1 MKNRNAIII
10 DVPKGEG
17 GRFLRGSSKIV
28 MDFILTVM
36 EAMGEMG
43 MKVTGT
49 AAFGPSEKTATTMM
63 INTGDYPNA
72 LMMDMVENAR
82 EIFISSHGFDLI
94 GNVDYKEGTAH
105 ILLEE
110 DFLSAPKTVADITDG
125 ETERIVDAIFGSNI
139 KKNDVEILYDLRSLN
154 VDITFNPVDMPLA
167 IFRTVLRAIVST
179 INRPELRYGYISIA
193 NPGHYPETVKIKL
206 YSDGNVAIND
216 IVAMITPALKLLGKD
231 IEMATGRNI
240 FKSVKAKAGRWNMDC
255 SYYMQAR
262 VVIDMNSIQK
272 EDEGR

>member
-1 MKNRNAIII
+1 MENKSKIII
-10 DVPKGEG
+10 DVPEAEG
-17 GRFLRGSSKIV
+17 RRYLHGADKAV
-28 MDFILTVM
+28 MDFCLTIM

-43 MKVTGT
+43 MKVVGT
-49 AAFGPSEKTATTMM
+49 AAFGPAAKTATTMM
-63 INTGDYPNA
+63 INTGNYPNA
-72 LMMDMVENAR
+72 LMMDVVEAAR
-82 EIFISSHGFDLI
+82 EIFIASHGFDII
-94 GNVDYKEGTAH
+94 GNTDYKDGMAH

-110 DFLSAPKTVADITDG
+110 DFLTVPKAIADITEK
-125 ETERIVDAIFGSNI
+125 ETAQIVDAIFGSNI

-154 VDITFNPVDMPLA
+154 VDIVINPITTSVA
-167 IFRTVLRAIVST
+167 VFRTVLRAIVST

-216 IVAMITPALKLLGKD
+216 IVAMITPELKLLGKD

-255 SYYMQAR
+255 SYYIQAR
-262 VVIDMNSIQK
+262 IVIDMNEPNQ
-272 EDEGR
+272 